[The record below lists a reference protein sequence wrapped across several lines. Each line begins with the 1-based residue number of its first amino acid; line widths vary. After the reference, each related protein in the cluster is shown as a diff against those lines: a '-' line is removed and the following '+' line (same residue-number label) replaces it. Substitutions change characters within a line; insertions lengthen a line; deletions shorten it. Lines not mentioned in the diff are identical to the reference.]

1 MTKNEWRDIGKS
13 RRQALSAAERDWQSQ
28 ALVRMICADPRMIR
42 AETVLLFLSFASEWN
57 TDALIR
63 AAWAEG
69 KTACLTRTLPDH
81 AMEAC
86 RFTPQTPLVT
96 TRGALQEIPADAAE
110 PIALAQ
116 IDFCLVPG
124 LLFDPYGTR
133 LGYGAGYY
141 DRFLPKLSES
151 CTILAAGFDCQLVGS
166 PLPHDATDYRLPEI
180 WTPSQQIRTRKPF

>member
-28 ALVRMICADPRMIR
+28 ALVHALCADPRWQR
-42 AETVLLFLSFASEWN
+42 AETVLLFLSFGSEWN
-57 TDALIR
+57 TDALIHT
-63 AAWAEG
+63 AWASG
-69 KTACLTRTLPDH
+69 KTVCLTRCRADH
-81 AMEAC
+81 TMDAC
-86 RFTPQTPLVT
+86 RYILDTPLVT
-96 TRGALQEIPADAAE
+96 TRGSLQEIAPNAAD
-110 PIALAQ
+110 PVALES

>member
-13 RRQALSAAERDWQSQ
+13 RRQAISAAERDWQSQ
-28 ALVRMICADPRMIR
+28 ALVRKICADPRMIR
-42 AETVLLFLSFASEWN
+42 AKTVLLFLSFASEWN

-69 KTACLTRTLPDH
+69 KTVCLTRTLPDH

-86 RFTPQTPLVT
+86 LFTPQTPLVT

-110 PIALAQ
+110 PVALES

-124 LLFDPYGTR
+124 LLFDPYGPR
-133 LGYGAGYY
+133 LGYGGGYY
-141 DRFLPKLSES
+141 DRFLSRTNAV
-151 CTILAAGFDCQLVGS
+151 CAALCASQRMCAA
-166 PLPHDATDYRLPEI
+166 LPHEAFDRCCHYIITEREVLHTDESR
-180 WTPSQQIRTRKPF
+180 

>member
-1 MTKNEWRDIGKS
+1 MTKNEWRDIGKT
-13 RRQALSAAERDWQSQ
+13 RRQALSVSERARQSDTLVH
-28 ALVRMICADPRMIR
+28 ALCADPRWQR
-42 AETVLLFLSFASEWN
+42 AETVLLFLSFGSEWN
-57 TDALIR
+57 TDALIH
-63 AAWAEG
+63 AAWASG
-69 KTACLTRTLPDH
+69 KTVCLTRCRADH
-81 AMEAC
+81 TMDAC
-86 RFTPQTPLVT
+86 RYTPDTPLVT
-96 TRGALQEIPADAAE
+96 TRGSLQEIAPNAAE

-141 DRFLPKLSES
+141 DRLLPKLSES

-166 PLPHDATDYRLPEI
+166 PLPRDATDYRLPEI

>member
-69 KTACLTRTLPDH
+69 KTVCLTRCRADH
-81 AMEAC
+81 TMDAC
-86 RFTPQTPLVT
+86 RYVLDTPLVT
-96 TRGALQEIPADAAE
+96 TRGSLQEVAPKAAD
-110 PIALAQ
+110 PVALET
-116 IDFCLVPG
+116 IHFCLLAG

-133 LGYGAGYY
+133 LR
-141 DRFLPKLSES
+141 DRP
-151 CTILAAGFDCQLVGS
+151 
-166 PLPHDATDYRLPEI
+166 R
-180 WTPSQQIRTRKPF
+180 